1 MTSTMKST
9 SFLRYIGNTL
19 LVIGHFTLLWGST
32 EPALIIKIIG
42 GALIL
47 PFAIGLALWDVVILE
62 LVFGSMDIT
71 KLYQVLVS

>member
-1 MTSTMKST
+1 MKST

-47 PFAIGLALWDVVILE
+47 PFAIGLGLWDVVVLE
-62 LVFGSMDIT
+62 LVFGSMDVT
-71 KLYQVLVS
+71 KLVQVLTS

>member
-1 MTSTMKST
+1 MKST

-42 GALIL
+42 GSLIL
-47 PFAIGLALWDVVILE
+47 PFAIALGLWDVVVLE
-62 LVFGSMDIT
+62 LVFGSMDVT
-71 KLYQVLVS
+71 KLIQVLMS

>member
-1 MTSTMKST
+1 MKAT

-19 LVIGHFTLLWGST
+19 LIIGHFTLLWGST

-42 GALIL
+42 GAAIL
-47 PFAIGLALWDVVILE
+47 PFSVQLALWDVVALE
-62 LVFGSMDIT
+62 LIFGSMDVT

>member
-1 MTSTMKST
+1 MKAT

-47 PFAIGLALWDVVILE
+47 PFAVGLGLWDVVVLE
-62 LVFGSMDIT
+62 LVFGSMDVT
-71 KLYQVLVS
+71 KLIQVLTS

>member
-1 MTSTMKST
+1 MVSTMKAT

-42 GALIL
+42 GTLIL
-47 PFAIGLALWDVVILE
+47 PFAVCLGLWDIVALE
-62 LVFGSMDIT
+62 LVFGSMDVT
-71 KLYQVLVS
+71 KLIQVITS

>member
-1 MTSTMKST
+1 MKAT

-47 PFAIGLALWDVVILE
+47 PFAIGLALWDVVALE
-62 LVFGSMDIT
+62 LVFGSMDVT
-71 KLYQVLVS
+71 KLCQVLVS

>member
-1 MTSTMKST
+1 MKST

-62 LVFGSMDIT
+62 LVFGSMDVT
-71 KLYQVLVS
+71 KLVQVLTS

>member
-1 MTSTMKST
+1 MKST

-42 GALIL
+42 GAAIL
-47 PFAIGLALWDVVILE
+47 PFAVQLALWDVVALE

-71 KLYQVLVS
+71 KLYQVIVS

>member
-1 MTSTMKST
+1 MVTTMKAT

-42 GALIL
+42 GTLIL
-47 PFAIGLALWDVVILE
+47 PFAVGLGLWDVVVLE
-62 LVFGSMDIT
+62 LVFGSMDVT
-71 KLYQVLVS
+71 KLVQVLTS

>member
-1 MTSTMKST
+1 MKAT

-47 PFAIGLALWDVVILE
+47 PFAIGLCLWDVVALE
-62 LVFGSMDIT
+62 LVFGSMDVT
-71 KLYQVLVS
+71 KLIQVITS